1 MKDIPEKLHDSENL
15 HDEARIEAWLAR
27 MHPPPPTDLM
37 ERILFA
43 ARQTPQRQIQSFG
56 EWLRELFADC
66 HLPSPSYAL
75 AAMLAVG
82 LGLGMLTPAPSSET
96 DSLLW
101 TSADEEILP

>member
-1 MKDIPEKLHDSENL
+1 MNDAPDNL
-15 HDEARIEAWLAR
+15 HDDARIEAWLAR
-27 MHPPPPTDLM
+27 MNPPPAPDLV

-43 ARQTPQRQIQSFG
+43 ARHTPQRRIQSLG

-75 AAMLAVG
+75 AAMMAVG
-82 LGLGMLTPAPSSET
+82 LGLGMLAPAQSADT

-101 TSADEEILP
+101 TSTDEEILP